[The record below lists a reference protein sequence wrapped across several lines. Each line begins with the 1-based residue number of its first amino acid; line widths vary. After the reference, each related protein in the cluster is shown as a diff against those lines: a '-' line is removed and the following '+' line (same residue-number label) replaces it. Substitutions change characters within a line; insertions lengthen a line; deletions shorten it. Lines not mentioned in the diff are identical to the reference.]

1 MRKLLTLAAVCAT
14 ALVVAVSPASTA
26 KIDDTHGG
34 PVCADINSGGINDYT
49 TGTVT
54 FAIGTVAPSC
64 KGITYTVYV
73 YDNTNQN
80 VLLGTGSAPGNKL
93 VAPGVTDG
101 SGFVIVS
108 VPIDESKVT
117 GTSRDAFCIIA
128 TSSDDRVFDTANDSG
143 CTSFPTPGSSGG
155 QGGFN

>member
-1 MRKLLTLAAVCAT
+1 MRKLVALAAVFGT
-14 ALVVAVSPASTA
+14 ALVVAVSPANTA

-34 PVCADINSGGINDYT
+34 PTCADITNNSGINDYT
-49 TGTVT
+49 TGTLT

-64 KGITYTVYV
+64 KGLTYTVSV
-73 YDNTNQN
+73 YDDTTGAL
-80 VLLGTGSAPGNKL
+80 VGTGSAKGNKTT
-93 VAPGVTDG
+93 APGVTDG

-117 GTSRDAFCIIA
+117 TRDSFCIVA
-128 TSSDDRVFDTANDSG
+128 TSSDDRVFDRAPDTG
-143 CTSFPTPGSSGG
+143 CVSFPVSGSGG